1 MINRDAETD
10 CINRVLGSVHNL
22 HGKARD
28 FIELLANMKRTK
40 NESPDFIFKSQ
51 PESNTNN
58 NLIIGVEH
66 FVVDHLS
73 IKLKNGKISS
83 QGAIRRKEFDSFS
96 ESNVGKVDDKNLLEA
111 TKELAHIIA
120 KQYAD
125 IRNSGYWDFIA
136 TLKTVLNKHLLKV
149 NDYRKNL
156 RQQSDKNFKI
166 KIAFLIEIHAEF
178 LQLFLN
184 DKKGTYKNPL
194 GNLPIFEDFI
204 KVLDELTVNK
214 IDYIVLNV
222 FNAGQVRNNTIVLRA
237 GFIRKDLATQKIN
250 IYHYVAEDMLISP
263 FDMQGAE
270 SRAVSAVEKKGD
282 NFIIK
287 LTLTQHDR
295 DRKQH
300 EALVL
305 YAIYR
310 AWWCRKN
317 FLNFACAGVIQEY
330 LEVYYPYI
338 IDWQKPKNFQ
348 ADWEVV
354 PKVLPMTM
362 ADIDSRVA
370 AFENEWGINA
380 NNNKI

>member
-1 MINRDAETD
+1 
-10 CINRVLGSVHNL
+10 
-22 HGKARD
+22 
-28 FIELLANMKRTK
+28 MKRTK

-83 QGAIRRKEFDSFS
+83 QVAIRRKEFDSFS

-111 TKELAHIIA
+111 TKGLADIIA

-166 KIAFLIEIHAEF
+166 KIAFLIEVHAEF

-204 KVLDELTVNK
+204 KVLEELTVNK

-237 GFIRKDLATQKIN
+237 GFIRKDLATQKVN

-338 IDWQKPKNFQ
+338 IDWQKPKKFQ
-348 ADWEVV
+348 EDWEVV
-354 PKVLPMTM
+354 PKMMPVTM
-362 ADIDSRVA
+362 EDIDSRVA
-370 AFENEWGINA
+370 AFEKEWGINA